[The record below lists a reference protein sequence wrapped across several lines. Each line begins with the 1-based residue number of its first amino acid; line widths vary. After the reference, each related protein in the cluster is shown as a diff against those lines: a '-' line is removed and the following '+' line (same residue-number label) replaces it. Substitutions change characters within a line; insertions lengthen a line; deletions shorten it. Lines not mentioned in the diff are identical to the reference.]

1 MATNFISYYFL
12 LVGSKKSKMS
22 MGGRAKVPMF
32 TWSTFVR
39 SGATLNLDR
48 PAENEAR
55 AWNKTLGDPTWPYA
69 SSSLPHGG
77 WVTHPKGRH
86 PRGAVP
92 AVERGAILARRLLLT
107 TNTQSA
113 VLGSSMTPGS
123 FLCWAITILTR
134 FKTSSTPILY
144 SSVQRLEWS
153 CDNSVKHLLP
163 STHFHTHTRSAAELQ
178 QVKGA

>member
-1 MATNFISYYFL
+1 
-12 LVGSKKSKMS
+12 

-55 AWNKTLGDPTWPYA
+55 ASNKTLGAPLCTQHGHMHLIHCLMVGEWLIRRA
-69 SSSLPHGG
+69 GTHVVRCRRWSVVQFWRAGSSSQQTLKAPFLGVQ
-77 WVTHPKGRH
+77 W
-86 PRGAVP
+86 
-92 AVERGAILARRLLLT
+92 L
-107 TNTQSA
+107 Q
-113 VLGSSMTPGS
+113 VL
-123 FLCWAITILTR
+123 FFVITILTR

-178 QVKGA
+178 QVKDA